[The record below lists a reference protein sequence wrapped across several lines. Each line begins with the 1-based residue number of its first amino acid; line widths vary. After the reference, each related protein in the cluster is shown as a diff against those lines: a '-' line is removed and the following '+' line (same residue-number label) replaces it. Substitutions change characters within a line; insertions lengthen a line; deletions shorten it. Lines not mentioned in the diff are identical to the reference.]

1 MIRLEP
7 APGVELLDDPA
18 AEPALVWASLRN
30 IGRANRWF
38 GGAAAVRY
46 GLARAFAGGAPG
58 ARWTMM
64 DVGTGM
70 GDLPRMAATWAR
82 ARGLV
87 LEPLGLERHT
97 GAARMARSFG
107 LPVLVGDAAAL
118 PFASRSIDLVLLSQV
133 AHHFSPAAIVHL
145 FRECNRVARRA
156 VIVADL
162 RRSTLAALGF
172 RMAGSLLGFD
182 PHTVRDGVTSLRR
195 GFSAASL
202 GGLLSQA
209 GIRASVARRPGARLV
224 AVWHPDA

>member
-1 MIRLEP
+1 VIRLEP

-18 AEPALVWASLRN
+18 AEPALVCTSLRN

-46 GLARAFAGGAPG
+46 GLERALAGGTPG
-58 ARWTMM
+58 ARWTMV

-70 GDLPRMAATWAR
+70 GDLPRMAAAWAST
-82 ARGLV
+82 RGLV

-97 GAARMARSFG
+97 GAARMARSLG

-133 AHHFSPAAIVHL
+133 AHHFSPGAIVHL

-172 RMAGSLLGFD
+172 RMVGRLLGFD
-182 PHTVRDGVTSLRR
+182 HHTMRDGVTSLRR
-195 GFSAASL
+195 GFSTASL
-202 GGLLSQA
+202 GELLGQA
-209 GIRASVARRPGARLV
+209 GIRAPVARRPGARLV
-224 AVWHPDA
+224 AVWHPEV